1 MFLTPSG
8 TPRVRVETYREPVTA
23 DRVRQDPLDPAPSR
37 HLAQCEFVGESDA
50 AMLRVLLKVIDK
62 GDYDWVECGACEA
75 GWQVA
80 HYAES
85 VL

>member
-62 GDYDWVECGACEA
+62 GRLRLGRMRRVRSRLA
-75 GWQVA
+75 GCA
-80 HYAES
+80 
-85 VL
+85 LR